1 MIRKNSSLITG
12 ARLLLA
18 AGALWLAGASA
29 ASAQSTLVF
38 SGDAGDYISQG
49 RTWSYIEG
57 VQGTAS
63 SDQRVVSISVWTD
76 TWWNLEFAAPQGA
89 QLLPGVYE
97 SATRYPFNDAHE
109 PGLSLSGDGR
119 GCNTLTGRFEVHE
132 AVYGPFGYLVKFHA
146 SFEQHCE
153 GGPTAAYGE
162 VVINNPPPPEALTV
176 SVQFDPKF
184 TVKRRSGLV
193 TVGGTV
199 TCSEPSNANINGSLV
214 QRVNRF
220 SVAQAGF
227 YANTACGPTPTRFST
242 VVTSASGVPFG
253 GGQAQLDAT
262 VSAYDPN
269 YGGEVTETVSTVV
282 SLTSI
287 K

>member
-1 MIRKNSSLITG
+1 MTRNTSSLFNG

-18 AGALWLAGASA
+18 AGSLWLVAATT

-38 SGDAGDYISQG
+38 SGDEGDYISQG
-49 RTWSYIEG
+49 QTWSYTEG

-76 TWWNLEFAAPQGA
+76 TWWNLEFAAPEGA

-97 SATRYPFNDAHE
+97 AATRYPFNEAYE

-132 AVYGPFGYLVKFHA
+132 AEYGPFGYLVKFHA

-153 GGPTAAYGE
+153 GGQTAAYGE

-176 SVQFDPKF
+176 SVKFDPKF
-184 TVKRRSGLV
+184 VVKRQTGQV
-193 TVGGTV
+193 TVSGTV
-199 TCSEPSNANINGSLV
+199 TCSEPTTANLSGALV

-220 SVAQAGF
+220 SLAQASF

-242 VVTSASGVPFG
+242 VVSSMGVPFG
-253 GGQAQLDAT
+253 SGKAQLDAT
-262 VSAYDPN
+262 VGAYDPN
-269 YGGEVTETVSTVV
+269 YGGNVTETVSTVV
-282 SLTSI
+282 SLAN